1 MYYINHICVHN
12 YVHVIVQCAQ
22 PVCAIKEGASSI
34 MTMFMANDF
43 RVEFQ
48 RKKVEYR

>member
-22 PVCAIKEGASSI
+22 PVPLKEGASSI